1 MFQFP
6 VSNKILKTLKRSLM
20 FERVHM
26 YAIILS
32 YQWHKSSSDDNNIV
46 YCDYFEDI
54 LGVQQKSLT

>member
-1 MFQFP
+1 
-6 VSNKILKTLKRSLM
+6 M

-54 LGVQQKSLT
+54 LGVQQKLLT